1 MGKCCSGCGGE
12 ITDRTGARLPV
23 IKDGDICR
31 SVVLN
36 SVPLYM
42 GDKLYDLM
50 SVGADFMRLV
60 FTTETKDE
68 CKKIFD
74 MYSDKSVAD
83 FDFTRLHYYKGVM

>member
-1 MGKCCSGCGGE
+1 
-12 ITDRTGARLPV
+12 
-23 IKDGDICR
+23 
-31 SVVLN
+31 
-36 SVPLYM
+36 M